1 VDELRTLVKELG
13 RVKRDDILP
22 VDTERLAHEEEDRRA
37 QASDQ
42 ARAPGDQKA
51 SGIVRARTPETF
63 ELGYSDSRAMEFL
76 EQAMQGVSS
85 GQPPAELDHTG
96 GGLERE
102 EKLLAGLEDRLKS
115 IEQAVRRL

>member
-1 VDELRTLVKELG
+1 MDELRTLVKELG
-13 RVKRDDILP
+13 RVRRDDILP
-22 VDTERLAHEEEDRRA
+22 VDTERLAHEEEDRQA
-37 QASDQ
+37 QASDT
-42 ARAPGDQKA
+42 RAPGDQKA

-63 ELGYSDSRAMEFL
+63 ELGYTDSRAMESL

-85 GQPPAELDHTG
+85 GQPPVELDHTEG
-96 GGLERE
+96 GVERE